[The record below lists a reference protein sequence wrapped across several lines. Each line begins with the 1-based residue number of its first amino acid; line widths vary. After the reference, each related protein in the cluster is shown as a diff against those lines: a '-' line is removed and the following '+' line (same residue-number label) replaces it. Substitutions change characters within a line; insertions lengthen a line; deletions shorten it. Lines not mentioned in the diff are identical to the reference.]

1 MLSFEADIPF
11 VSELGFTLH
20 KRADGESEL
29 HYTPRS
35 EHLNSFGVT
44 HGGALMALLDV
55 TMAQA
60 ACSVVPSTGGVTIE
74 MKTSFMLPARGALVA
89 KGQLLHKTHGGMAY
103 VEGAVYDAQGLLCCK
118 ASGTFKLKHREPLKA
133 PAAAASEAAQ
143 G

>member
-11 VSELGFTLH
+11 VNELGFTLH

-60 ACSVVPSTGGVTIE
+60 ACSVVPNTGGVTIE
-74 MKTSFMLPARGALVA
+74 DGVTGFLFNESTADSYKKAKRENAAAMRKSGAMGISTDG
-89 KGQLLHKTHGGMAY
+89 KPTKKQRRQLHQFH
-103 VEGAVYDAQGLLCCK
+103 D
-118 ASGTFKLKHREPLKA
+118 ASGAE
-133 PAAAASEAAQ
+133 
-143 G
+143 

>member
-11 VSELGFTLH
+11 VTELGFTLH
-20 KRADGESEL
+20 KRAGGESEL
-29 HYTPRS
+29 HYTPRP

-55 TMAQA
+55 TLAQA
-60 ACSVVPSTGGVTIE
+60 ASSVAPNTGGVTID
-74 MKTSFMLPARGALVA
+74 MSTSSMLPAPGALVA

-103 VEGAVYDAQGLLCCK
+103 VEGAVYDAEGLMCCK
-118 ASGTFKLKHREPLKA
+118 ASGTFKLKHREPVKA
-133 PAAAASEAAQ
+133 

>member
-11 VSELGFTLH
+11 VSELGFSLH
-20 KRADGESEL
+20 KRAGGESEL
-29 HYTPRS
+29 HYTPRA

-60 ACSVVPSTGGVTIE
+60 ASSVLPNTGGVTIE
-74 MKTSFMLPARGALVA
+74 MKTSFMHPARGALVA

-103 VEGAVYDAQGLLCCK
+103 AEGSVYDAEGRLCCK
-118 ASGTFKLKHREPLKA
+118 ASGTFKLKQRV
-133 PAAAASEAAQ
+133 PA
-143 G
+143 